1 VSFYNDDIKTHV
13 RGLSYGECLE
23 VEIRIAKRIMNMQ
36 CEEFEQTLEQEEFEA
51 LPKQAL
57 AHLATCAACTALFAD
72 FGVIHSMASEL
83 AADPVAPL
91 SENVWIALRNQLEA
105 EGLIRDP
112 QTTLPSAPQ
121 TNPAW
126 WSFFQRPAMA
136 GAFLA
141 LVIAAAGT
149 VSYLS
154 HSQSSTA
161 QSELTP
167 VLEISSVPTANN
179 VFKEEVLNVNDDA
192 ILGVQRQDS
201 AVTASI
207 RRNLQIV
214 DNFIAMCE
222 KDVREQPDNQIA
234 REYLYGAYQQKAEL
248 LATAMNR
255 NMTGGLQ

>member
-1 VSFYNDDIKTHV
+1 
-13 RGLSYGECLE
+13 
-23 VEIRIAKRIMNMQ
+23 MQ
-36 CEEFEQTLEQEEFEA
+36 CEQFEQTLEQQEFEA

-57 AHLATCAACTALFAD
+57 AHLETCPACSALFAD
-72 FGVIHSMASEL
+72 FGAIHSMAAEL
-83 AADPVAPL
+83 ATDSVAPL
-91 SENVWIALRNQLEA
+91 SDNVWIALRNQLEA

-112 QTTLPSAPQ
+112 QAPLRSVPQ
-121 TNPAW
+121 AGPAW

-136 GAFLA
+136 GAFLG
-141 LVIAAAGT
+141 LVIAAAGA

-154 HSQSSTA
+154 NSQSSTA

-167 VLEISSVPTANN
+167 VQETSSVLTANT
-179 VFKEEVLNVNDDA
+179 VFKEEVLNVNDDS
-192 ILGVQRQDS
+192 ILGVQRQDT
-201 AVTASI
+201 AVTDSI

-222 KDVREQPDNQIA
+222 KDVHEQPDNQIA

>member
-1 VSFYNDDIKTHV
+1 
-13 RGLSYGECLE
+13 
-23 VEIRIAKRIMNMQ
+23 MQ
-36 CEEFEQTLEQEEFEA
+36 CEEFEQTLEQQESEA

-57 AHLATCAACTALFAD
+57 AHLETCAACSALFAD
-72 FGVIHSMASEL
+72 FGAIHSMASEL
-83 AADPVAPL
+83 AADPIAPL

-112 QTTLPSAPQ
+112 QTPLRSGPQ
-121 TNPAW
+121 TSLAW
-126 WSFFQRPAMA
+126 WSFIQRPAMA
-136 GAFLA
+136 GAFLG
-141 LVIAAAGT
+141 LVIAVAGT

-154 HSQSSTA
+154 NSQSSTA

-167 VLEISSVPTANN
+167 VQETSSIPTANS

-192 ILGVQRQDS
+192 ILGVQRQDT
-201 AVTASI
+201 AVTDSI

-255 NMTGGLQ
+255 SMTGGLQ